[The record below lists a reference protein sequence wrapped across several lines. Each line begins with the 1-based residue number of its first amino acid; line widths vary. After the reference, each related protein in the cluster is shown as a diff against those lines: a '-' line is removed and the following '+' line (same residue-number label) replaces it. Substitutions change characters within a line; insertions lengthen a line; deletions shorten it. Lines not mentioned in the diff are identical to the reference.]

1 MLINKGV
8 YTIPDIAS
16 RRFFDRM
23 RSRETLLL
31 ILLIVV
37 VGVNSLLSPY
47 FLDLYNLADSTQNF
61 SEKAVIVL
69 SMALVIIGREID
81 ISVASIIALAGV
93 LMGAVA
99 AHGFDTWL
107 VVAIGLTC
115 GTLAGAVNGLLVT
128 RLDLPSIIVTIGTMS
143 LYRGIAFIILG
154 DQAYTDFPAGF
165 NAIGQTYFFR
175 ELIPTQLIFFAVI
188 AALVWFFLHGTIFGR
203 RLYAIGNNPTA
214 ARYSGIKVDNYRLA
228 LLTLNGFVSALA
240 AVLLVSRIATARP
253 NMALGWELE
262 VITIVILGG
271 VNIFGGSGRIPGVI
285 LAVLLIG
292 MVQFGM
298 QLINVPGIIMSI
310 VTGVLLIVSLVLP
323 IVFNK
328 LRGWAWRKSPLP

>member
-1 MLINKGV
+1 MMLTNKGV
-8 YTIPDIAS
+8 YTIPDLS
-16 RRFFDRM
+16 SGHFFDRLHT
-23 RSRETLLL
+23 RETLLL
-31 ILLIVV
+31 VLLIIV

-61 SEKAVIVL
+61 SEKAIIVL

-93 LMGAVA
+93 LMGAAA
-99 AHGFDTWL
+99 AHGCDTWL
-107 VVAIGLTC
+107 VVGIGLTC

-128 RLDLPSIIVTIGTMS
+128 KLDLPSIIVTIGTMS

-154 DQAYTDFPAGF
+154 DQAYTGFPAGF
-165 NAIGQTYFFR
+165 QAIGQTYFFR
-175 ELIPTQLIFFAVI
+175 ELIPTQLIIFALI

-214 ARYSGIKVDNYRLA
+214 ARYSGIRVDNYRLA

-240 AVLLVSRIATARP
+240 GVLLVSRIATARP
-253 NMALGWELE
+253 NMAGGWELE

-323 IVFNK
+323 IVFRK
-328 LRGWAWRKSPLP
+328 LRG

>member
-1 MLINKGV
+1 MQANNNV
-8 YTIPDIAS
+8 YAIPDALPLQ
-16 RRFFDRM
+16 FLDRL
-23 RSRETLLL
+23 RSREALLL
-31 ILLIVV
+31 ALLLVV
-37 VGVNSLLSPY
+37 VVVNSMLSPY

-61 SEKAVIVL
+61 SEKAIIVL

-81 ISVASIIALAGV
+81 ISVASIIALSGV
-93 LMGAVA
+93 LMGAA
-99 AHGFDTWL
+99 AASGLDTWM
-107 VVAIGLTC
+107 VVAVGLAS

-128 RLDLPSIIVTIGTMS
+128 RLALPSIIVTIGTMS

-154 DQAYTDFPAGF
+154 DQAYTDFPANF
-165 NAIGQTYFFR
+165 AAIGQTYFFG
-175 ELIPTQLIFFAVI
+175 ELVPTQLLIFVLL
-188 AALVWFFLHGTIFGR
+188 AALAWLFLHLTIYGR
-203 RLYAIGNNPTA
+203 RLYAIGNNPMA

-253 NMALGWELE
+253 NMAGGWELE

-271 VNIFGGSGRIPGVI
+271 VSIFGGSGRIPGVI

-310 VTGVLLIVSLVLP
+310 VTGVLLIASLVLP
-323 IVFNK
+323 IVFGK
-328 LRGWAWRKSPLP
+328 LYAGSKR

>member
-1 MLINKGV
+1 
-8 YTIPDIAS
+8 
-16 RRFFDRM
+16 M

>member
-1 MLINKGV
+1 MMPTNHNV
-8 YTIPDIAS
+8 TTIFDISAGH
-16 RRFFDRM
+16 FFNRLH
-23 RSRETLLL
+23 SRETLLL
-31 ILLIVV
+31 VLLMLVV
-37 VGVNSLLSPY
+37 SVNSLLSPY
-47 FLDLYNLADSTQNF
+47 FLDLYNLADSMQNF
-61 SEKAVIVL
+61 SEKAIIVL

-81 ISVASIIALAGV
+81 ISIASIIALSGV
-93 LMGAVA
+93 LMGAAA
-99 AHGFDTWL
+99 AHGLDTWL
-107 VVAIGLTC
+107 VVFIGLTC
-115 GTLAGAVNGLLVT
+115 GSLAGAVNGLLVT
-128 RLDLPSIIVTIGTMS
+128 RLELPSIIVTIGTMS
-143 LYRGIAFIILG
+143 LYRGIAFILLG

-165 NAIGQTYFFR
+165 KAIGQTYFFG
-175 ELIPTQLIFFAVI
+175 ELVPTQLMIFVLF

-214 ARYSGIKVDNYRLA
+214 ARYSGIRVDNYRLA

-253 NMALGWELE
+253 NMAGGWELE

-271 VNIFGGSGRIPGVI
+271 VSIFGGSGKIPGVI

-310 VTGVLLIVSLVLP
+310 VTGMLLIASLVLP
-323 IVFNK
+323 IVFEK
-328 LRGWAWRKSPLP
+328 LYAKNRG

>member
-1 MLINKGV
+1 METTDNV
-8 YTIPDIAS
+8 YLIPDLPPRQLI
-16 RRFFDRM
+16 DRL
-23 RSRETLLL
+23 RSREALLL
-31 ILLIVV
+31 VLLIVV
-37 VGVNSLLSPY
+37 VVVNSILSPY

-81 ISVASIIALAGV
+81 ISVASIIALSGV
-93 LMGAVA
+93 LMGAA
-99 AHGFDTWL
+99 AAQGLDTWL
-107 VVAIGLTC
+107 VVAVGLGC

-128 RLDLPSIIVTIGTMS
+128 RLTLPSIIVTIGTMS
-143 LYRGIAFIILG
+143 LYRGIAFILLG

-165 NAIGQTYFFR
+165 EAIGQTYFFG
-175 ELIPTQLIFFAVI
+175 ELVPTQLIVFLLFAV
-188 AALVWFFLHGTIFGR
+188 LVWFFLHGTIFGR
-203 RLYAIGNNPTA
+203 RLYAIGNNPTT

-253 NMALGWELE
+253 NMAGGWELE

-271 VNIFGGSGRIPGVI
+271 VSIFGGSGKIPGVI

-310 VTGVLLIVSLVLP
+310 VTGVLLIASLVLP
-323 IVFNK
+323 ILFGK
-328 LRGWAWRKSPLP
+328 LYTQKRG

>member
-1 MLINKGV
+1 MIMTHTSNSS
-8 YTIPDIAS
+8 YTIPDGLP
-16 RRFFDRM
+16 RKFFDRL
-23 RSRETLLL
+23 RSREVLLLALLL
-31 ILLIVV
+31 IV

-81 ISVASIIALAGV
+81 ISVAAIIALSGV
-93 LMGAVA
+93 LMGAAA
-99 AHGFDTWL
+99 AHGLDAWL
-107 VVAIGLTC
+107 VVAIGLAC

-128 RLDLPSIIVTIGTMS
+128 RLALPSIIVTIGTMS
-143 LYRGIAFIILG
+143 LYRGIAFVILG
-154 DQAYTDFPAGF
+154 DQAYTEFPASF
-165 NAIGQTYFFR
+165 EAIGQTYFFG
-175 ELIPTQLIFFAVI
+175 ELVPTQLMIFVLF
-188 AALVWFFLHGTIFGR
+188 AALVWYFLHNTIFGR
-203 RLYAIGNNPTA
+203 RLYAIGNNPLA
-214 ARYSGIKVDNYRLA
+214 ARYSGIHVDHYRLA

-253 NMALGWELE
+253 NMAGGWELE

-310 VTGVLLIVSLVLP
+310 VTGVLLIASLVLP
-323 IVFNK
+323 IVFGK
-328 LRGWAWRKSPLP
+328 LSLQNRR

>member
-1 MLINKGV
+1 MQANNNV
-8 YTIPDIAS
+8 HAIPDALPLQ
-16 RRFFDRM
+16 FLDRL
-23 RSRETLLL
+23 RSREALLL
-31 ILLIVV
+31 ALLLLVV
-37 VGVNSLLSPY
+37 VVNSMLSPY

-61 SEKAVIVL
+61 SEKAIIVL

-81 ISVASIIALAGV
+81 ISVASIIALSGV
-93 LMGAVA
+93 LMGAA
-99 AHGFDTWL
+99 AASGLDTWM
-107 VVAIGLTC
+107 VVAVGLAS

-128 RLDLPSIIVTIGTMS
+128 RLALPSIIVTIGTMS

-154 DQAYTDFPAGF
+154 DQAYTDFPASF
-165 NAIGQTYFFR
+165 EAIGQTYFFG
-175 ELIPTQLIFFAVI
+175 ELVPTQLLIFVLL
-188 AALVWFFLHGTIFGR
+188 AALAWLFLHLTIYGR
-203 RLYAIGNNPTA
+203 RLYAIGNNPMA

-253 NMALGWELE
+253 NMAGGWELE

-271 VNIFGGSGRIPGVI
+271 VSIFGGSGRIPGVI

-298 QLINVPGIIMSI
+298 QLINIPGIIMSI
-310 VTGVLLIVSLVLP
+310 VTGVLLISSLVLP
-323 IVFNK
+323 IVFGK
-328 LRGWAWRKSPLP
+328 LYAGSKR